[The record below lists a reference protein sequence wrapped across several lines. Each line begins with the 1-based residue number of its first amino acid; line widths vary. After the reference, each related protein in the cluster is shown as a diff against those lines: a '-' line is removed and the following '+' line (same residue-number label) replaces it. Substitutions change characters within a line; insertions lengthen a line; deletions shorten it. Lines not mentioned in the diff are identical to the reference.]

1 MSRSSIISRTGALTW
16 GSGKGYRTEEFTG
29 FNLARHERSA
39 RLAEGVSSLH
49 RLWTEERVTFAGQ
62 FTQITHVHIQPEPV
76 QKPHPPLWI
85 GARTDKALA
94 RAARDGYHL
103 HLTIGP
109 DLVPRYHE
117 LLRMYG
123 RNPADFS
130 TSHLHFVSVAP
141 TEEEAWEDIQEQA
154 HWMMQ
159 TYARW
164 FRTGGDVVGD
174 DCLWTITEAKAIRHA
189 PIAQRWLIGPP
200 EQVAPKVEALLKHS
214 PLTHFVMGMQLPGVD
229 PRKGTRSMELFAK
242 EIMPGLRKSLG
253 E

>member
-1 MSRSSIISRTGALTW
+1 MLR
-16 GSGKGYRTEEFTG
+16 
-29 FNLARHERSA
+29 
-39 RLAEGVSSLH
+39 

-130 TSHLHFVSVAP
+130 TSHLHFVYVAP
-141 TEEEAWEDIQEQA
+141 TEDEAWEDIQDQA
-154 HWMMQ
+154 HWMMR

-164 FRTGGDVVGD
+164 FRTGAMWWEMTACG
-174 DCLWTITEAKAIRHA
+174 
-189 PIAQRWLIGPP
+189 PSQRRKPSAMLR
-200 EQVAPKVEALLKHS
+200 S
-214 PLTHFVMGMQLPGVD
+214 PNGG
-229 PRKGTRSMELFAK
+229 
-242 EIMPGLRKSLG
+242 
-253 E
+253 